1 MPSISHKTFIDIAE
15 LIANESY
22 CERKKVG
29 AIIVKDNSIIA
40 LGLNGGLAGGENICE
55 NDQGETLP
63 TVSHAEANAILRC
76 AKTGAST
83 LGADLYVTLSPC
95 NECAKMI
102 IQSGITS
109 VYYSEV
115 YREELGLEIL
125 LNHNVNVT
133 QIA

>member
-1 MPSISHKTFIDIAE
+1 MPNISHKTFSQIAK
-15 LIANESY
+15 LIGEESY

-29 AIIVKDNSIIA
+29 AIIVKDNNIIA
-40 LGLNGGLAGGENICE
+40 LGLNGGLAGGENVCE

-95 NECAKMI
+95 HECAKMI
-102 IQSGITS
+102 IQSGIKN
-109 VYYSEV
+109 VFYSEV
-115 YREELGLEIL
+115 YREILGLEIL
-125 LNHNVNVT
+125 SNHNVHVT
-133 QIA
+133 QI